1 MRLIFTL
8 TCLIIF
14 SNCTAS
20 PPLNLCIDSCRHKQS
35 FILGDETWTQVQGIF
50 TDQSKTDEIERQ
62 QLASAI
68 LLIHRDIDKQ
78 IEHLHLNKQAN
89 ESEALELSAKDLA
102 RNLNEYI
109 ALLQDR
115 QLINRHF
122 LRKTEQRSIFFIT
135 EYASSIQSH
144 EHGDIFTL
152 RISNDSNEKNL
163 IVPLEKW
170 KHEYTLKNLSEKIQ
184 NQQQNNT
191 PTSNWDEG
199 FE

>member
-50 TDQSKTDEIERQ
+50 TDQSTTDESERQ

-89 ESEALELSAKDLA
+89 ESESFELSAKDLA

-122 LRKTEQRSIFFIT
+122 LRKTEQRSVFFIT

-152 RISNDSNEKNL
+152 CISNDSNEENL

-184 NQQQNNT
+184 TQQQNNT